1 MMKSLTRIIAILFAL
16 ALAYVGISFASGVGN
31 AVNVTTL
38 ALWLLL
44 GSALQLGL
52 FLSTYS
58 EKSWKLSII
67 SAILMLP
74 FFLLV
79 ITSVFSPNFLNKL
92 TGTPIQITSSIAF
105 LSGSIIYLYNYYK
118 IFNKKY
124 NNTLK
129 PCVQKAAHTRTKL
142 KGQIGRLARR

>member
-1 MMKSLTRIIAILFAL
+1 MMKYITRFFAILFAL
-16 ALAYVGISFASGVGN
+16 ALAYVGASFSSGVGDE
-31 AVNVTTL
+31 VNIATL
-38 ALWLLL
+38 ALLLL
-44 GSALQLGL
+44 LSSALQLGL

-79 ITSVFSPNFLNKL
+79 ITSVFSPNFLYKL

-105 LSGSIIYLYNYYK
+105 LIGSIIYLYNYYK

-124 NNTLK
+124 NKSINADTK
-129 PCVQKAAHTRTKL
+129 PHA
-142 KGQIGRLARR
+142 

>member
-16 ALAYVGISFASGVGN
+16 ALAYVGISFASGVSDDVD
-31 AVNVTTL
+31 ATTL

-74 FFLLV
+74 CFLLV

-124 NNTLK
+124 NKSINADTK
-129 PCVQKAAHTRTKL
+129 PHA
-142 KGQIGRLARR
+142 